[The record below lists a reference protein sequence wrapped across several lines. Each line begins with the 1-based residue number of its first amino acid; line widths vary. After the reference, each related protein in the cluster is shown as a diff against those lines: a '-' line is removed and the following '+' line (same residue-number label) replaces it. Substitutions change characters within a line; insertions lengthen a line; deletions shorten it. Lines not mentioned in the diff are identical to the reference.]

1 MKNIKLLFPFFQN
14 NSDSIYFDNASTTQK
29 PYVVLNTLYEFYAQH
44 NANVHRGIYRI
55 AEHVTEKYETAR
67 KNVASFLNVAT
78 EEIIFTHGATDAF
91 NRIAISWGYA
101 NIQEGDEILV
111 TELEHHANFVPW
123 YQLCKEKKAILKVV
137 PVLHDGTLDYTSL
150 DRFITKKTKLVAV
163 THVSNA
169 IGTEVD
175 LALIITKAKNVG
187 AKVLVD
193 GCQAAPYKKLD
204 LAALDCD
211 FYIFSGHKMM
221 SPVGVGVLYIKNSV
235 QKECVSFPTGGG
247 SVQEVSLQLVTFAK
261 APHCFE
267 PGTLSV
273 ADVVALDAAIT
284 FINNYGLNAIQ
295 EHCNFLTKI
304 AIQGLES
311 MEHIRVLG
319 PIQQLKTNGHLVSFV
334 VKDVHAHDV
343 AAILD
348 TYNIAVRAGHHCAQP
363 LAKALDYT
371 ASVRASF
378 YVYNTQEEVALFLNI
393 LKTLA

>member
-44 NANVHRGIYRI
+44 NANVHRGIYRA

-67 KNVASFLNVAT
+67 KNVAAFLNVAT

-348 TYNIAVRAGHHCAQP
+348 TYNIAVRAGHHCAQL

>member
-235 QKECVSFPTGGG
+235 QKECVPFPTGGG

-348 TYNIAVRAGHHCAQP
+348 TYNIAVRAGHHCAQL